1 MPLAA
6 AEPHPDTGHHAHRA
20 PPDSRSR
27 PPPGRR
33 RGRLP
38 AQAIRVRRAARPAAG
53 PDAPRAEER
62 PCEPAAGRRS
72 RPRSQDS
79 SSPARRHPDRADR
92 AGVRAPRVLDAP
104 SQPGADPGA
113 DRGAR
118 VGLQLRRNDE
128 PGRRL
133 HLVPARQ
140 DRRGPLAEAHPNG
153 VWRRL
158 PAVGMMFRGALV
170 RLAAQYFVL
179 LVLILGFFDLIVYVT
194 VSQALQAKADKDLHN
209 AIAQAMVTH
218 NVTGDTVSV
227 TPQALLT
234 PNVADNLVR
243 VLDYKGQEIGQ
254 PRAELKK
261 LFNDPSLR
269 VPLGAANA
277 GRSGD
282 TRVSYGTELYVVA
295 MRPIASKTNKVIGVL
310 QVAQPIS
317 WVGDA
322 LSRLVRQLVLA
333 SGVGIVLGALAS
345 LLMATR
351 SLRPISRAFQRQ
363 REFVADASHELR
375 TPLTLI
381 RTNVEAWLR
390 RANGTNRL
398 YARNIVEEVEQLNRI
413 VGDLTTLALADA
425 RQLRIDPRP
434 MELNEV
440 VKGLIVQATPLA
452 EERGVQLR
460 PELNGGVRVEADPAR
475 VRQLLL
481 ILIDNALTH
490 TPSGGE
496 VSVEVIRRNG
506 RARVTI
512 ADNGDGIPPADL
524 PHIFERF
531 YRADKARNR
540 ENGGSGLGLG
550 S

>member
-1 MPLAA
+1 
-6 AEPHPDTGHHAHRA
+6 
-20 PPDSRSR
+20 
-27 PPPGRR
+27 
-33 RGRLP
+33 
-38 AQAIRVRRAARPAAG
+38 
-53 PDAPRAEER
+53 
-62 PCEPAAGRRS
+62 
-72 RPRSQDS
+72 
-79 SSPARRHPDRADR
+79 
-92 AGVRAPRVLDAP
+92 
-104 SQPGADPGA
+104 
-113 DRGAR
+113 
-118 VGLQLRRNDE
+118 
-128 PGRRL
+128 
-133 HLVPARQ
+133 
-140 DRRGPLAEAHPNG
+140 
-153 VWRRL
+153 
-158 PAVGMMFRGALV
+158 MMFRGALV

-179 LVLILGFFDLIVYVT
+179 LVLILGCFDLIVYVT
-194 VSQALQAKADKDLHN
+194 VSQALQAKAGKDLQT
-209 AIAQAMVTH
+209 AVTQAMSNVT
-218 NVTGDTVSV
+218 VTGDTVSV
-227 TPQALLT
+227 TAQALLE
-234 PNVADNLVR
+234 PRAADNLVR
-243 VLDYKGQEIGQ
+243 VLDYKGQEVSQ

-261 LFNDPSLR
+261 LFNDPSLSA
-269 VPLGAANA
+269 PIGAANA

-295 MRPIASKTNKVIGVL
+295 TRPIVSKSNKVVGVL

-351 SLRPISRAFQRQ
+351 SLRPIGRAFQRQ

-390 RANGTNRL
+390 RSNGTTRV
-398 YARNIVEEVEQLNRI
+398 YAKSIVEEVEQLNRI

-425 RQLRIDPRP
+425 RQLRLDPRP
-434 MELNEV
+434 IELNEV

-452 EERGVQLR
+452 EERGVKLR
-460 PELNGGVRVEADPAR
+460 PDLNGGVRVDADPVR

-496 VSVEVIRRNG
+496 VSVGVVCQNG
-506 RARVTI
+506 RAHVTVT
-512 ADNGDGIPPADL
+512 DTGDGIPTGDL

-531 YRADKARNR
+531 YRADKARTR
-540 ENGGSGLGLG
+540 ENGGSGLGLAIAKWIVDAHKG
-550 S
+550 EIEVISAEGKGTEVDVSLPALD

>member
-1 MPLAA
+1 
-6 AEPHPDTGHHAHRA
+6 
-20 PPDSRSR
+20 
-27 PPPGRR
+27 
-33 RGRLP
+33 
-38 AQAIRVRRAARPAAG
+38 
-53 PDAPRAEER
+53 
-62 PCEPAAGRRS
+62 
-72 RPRSQDS
+72 
-79 SSPARRHPDRADR
+79 
-92 AGVRAPRVLDAP
+92 
-104 SQPGADPGA
+104 
-113 DRGAR
+113 
-118 VGLQLRRNDE
+118 
-128 PGRRL
+128 
-133 HLVPARQ
+133 
-140 DRRGPLAEAHPNG
+140 
-153 VWRRL
+153 
-158 PAVGMMFRGALV
+158 MMFRGALV

-179 LVLILGFFDLIVYVT
+179 LVLILGCFDLIVYVT
-194 VSQALQAKADKDLHN
+194 VSQALQAKADKDLRT
-209 AIAQAMVTH
+209 AVTQALNNVT
-218 NVTGDTVSV
+218 VTGDTVSV
-227 TPQALLT
+227 TAQALLS
-234 PNVADNLVR
+234 PSVADNLVR
-243 VLDYKGQEIGQ
+243 VLDYKGQEVGQ

-269 VPLGAANA
+269 APLGAGYA

-295 MRPIASKTNKVIGVL
+295 TRPITSKSQKVVGVL
-310 QVAQPIS
+310 QVAQAIS

-351 SLRPISRAFQRQ
+351 SLRPISRSFQRQ

-390 RANGTNRL
+390 RSNGTRV
-398 YARNIVEEVEQLNRI
+398 YAKSIVEEVEQLNRI

-425 RQLRIDPRP
+425 RQLRLDPKP
-434 MELNEV
+434 IELNEV

-460 PELNGGVRVEADPAR
+460 PDLNGGVRVDADLVR

-496 VSVEVIRRNG
+496 VSVGVVRQNG
-506 RARVTI
+506 RAHVTV
-512 ADNGDGIPPADL
+512 ADTGDGIPTGDL

-531 YRADKARNR
+531 YRADKARTR
-540 ENGGSGLGLG
+540 ESGGTGLGLAIAKWIVDAHKG
-550 S
+550 EIGVKSAEGKGTQVDVSLPALD